1 MYSLWLGH
9 GAVIKQRALQRC
21 AGTRGL
27 ATLIYSTIK
36 APGQLLL
43 AGLFFGSLR
52 ITGKDALDLH
62 EKELAVPV
70 AIRHALDDFNSI
82 VYPFQLPCMHRPP
95 NSAHNPSPIAF
106 QSFCKLNWMRFF

>member
-43 AGLFFGSLR
+43 AGLFLVLYGLPGKTLLIFMKKNSLYR
-52 ITGKDALDLH
+52 
-62 EKELAVPV
+62 
-70 AIRHALDDFNSI
+70 
-82 VYPFQLPCMHRPP
+82 
-95 NSAHNPSPIAF
+95 
-106 QSFCKLNWMRFF
+106 

>member
-21 AGTRGL
+21 AGTRGC
-27 ATLIYSTIK
+27 ALIYSTIK

-43 AGLFFGSLR
+43 AGLFGSLR

-106 QSFCKLNWMRFF
+106 SVVLQTELDAFF